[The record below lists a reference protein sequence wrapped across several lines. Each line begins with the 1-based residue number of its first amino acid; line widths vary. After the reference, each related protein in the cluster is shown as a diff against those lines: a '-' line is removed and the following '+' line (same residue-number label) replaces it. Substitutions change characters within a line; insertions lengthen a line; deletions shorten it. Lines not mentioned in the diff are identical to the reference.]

1 MPISDYGCNPFKCF
15 KTPKSGSYFI
25 LNFVLEVTES
35 GAKSKDQRLEP
46 GRQVLLFK

>member
-1 MPISDYGCNPFKCF
+1 
-15 KTPKSGSYFI
+15 
-25 LNFVLEVTES
+25 LEVTES